1 MTPWVALAGAAAVA
15 VSIAIWS
22 YGYREEKV
30 RGRGVAAVL
39 RGTAVF
45 LVLASPW
52 LPSAGVPGV
61 DVRRTAILLDR
72 SASMRLPADSSAGTS
87 RMSVARDSVIALKRN
102 HGDPPVWAFA
112 GSVALQEESELA
124 RLEAVKRSTTVVLTF
139 NPGGPQSGNYTVFV
153 DDGSGGGTA
162 DNLIQDNM
170 QEETLARTIMPFGVT
185 LTGTTFAADRTG
197 YNSRGFPVGAT
208 FTDTEGK
215 VTVANNNRSYE
226 VTLQRTS
233 GGLSLDGPL

>member
-1 MTPWVALAGAAAVA
+1 MLCPLNILSHVGQNH
-15 VSIAIWS
+15 
-22 YGYREEKV
+22 
-30 RGRGVAAVL
+30 
-39 RGTAVF
+39 
-45 LVLASPW
+45 
-52 LPSAGVPGV
+52 
-61 DVRRTAILLDR
+61 RRTRTSSPKGCKRAESLLTGRNGAVELNRGGGFTTIELIIVIAILLALGAIAIPSISGWADNQ
-72 SASMRLPADSSAGTS
+72 RLKGVT
-87 RMSVARDSVIALKRN
+87 RDLFT
-102 HGDPPVWAFA
+102 HF
-112 GSVALQEESELA
+112 QLA

-215 VTVANNNRSYE
+215 VTVANDNRSYE